1 MSSQT
6 ELTMGKVQAGLERA
20 PEAHP
25 SDPNV
30 DNKSP
35 EETLVNKAPGS
46 TNQDVQSK
54 PSKTQQ
60 IIAGL
65 VKVKNQDA
73 GLKIYYT
80 PPQGQDTN
88 IDIVAVHGLGVNPS
102 DTWNHHASKRNWL
115 SDKDMLP
122 SELPEARIMSY
133 CYNSQWIG
141 DDAVRS
147 SLEGVAA
154 KLLRSLGDKRKKC
167 SDRPIIFIGHC
178 LGGLVMQQAYLSL
191 HLQPEDWPNLS
202 IDNVNGMVF
211 LGTPHHGVADGVL
224 STQGQIYQSILA
236 SKLRVEPNILASVER
251 NNDVLKSVVH
261 NFTRRVH
268 NIARRPEIFCFY
280 EQRITNVG
288 AIVGLKAPAFLVDET
303 SGTLSGHQKEE
314 LPLDHFSMNK
324 FENEQ
329 DDNYQSVSREVVRM
343 AQKSIEMSIREVSS
357 AAAKPDRGRLIP
369 ALPAPIATEDRFAP
383 RGGLLDK
390 IAQKFESSGRV
401 ALYGPAGTGKTH
413 VALEYAYRYQRE
425 YPASHILWV
434 NAGTAEQFE
443 CSYKRIAEDRRLVRD
458 GMDMSMVLETVWKFL
473 RYESSGHWLMIL
485 DGLEDETLLQATSV
499 QHAGR
504 SLLEFIPNS
513 VQSSVL
519 ITTQSK
525 SLSLRQVGKLSDAST
540 EMPKLSE
547 KDASI
552 LMLGRITKDADRNR
566 WIKEIGKAVDDLPIG
581 FVLVQIYREEVRSSM
596 RPREVLKALEG
607 QAGEKRPTARAW
619 NLLLDLMKKEYPE
632 SVDLM
637 LMMGAIDLQS
647 VPGTLLDRGQISKQ
661 IPILVRYGIVEPSTD
676 KRVYHI
682 TSAIRVCVRDW
693 LANHPDQK
701 VAIEELAV
709 ATMCERLTPETSE
722 GLLSSALALLK
733 CESHSSA
740 MRENMVKLHRAVFEH
755 YNRSRQFSRALAYL
769 QKCIKILE
777 TDPNIKNRESI
788 MTQTNKDVEYVKK
801 ALKKESQ
808 TVAQAP
814 DRRSLTNAQADVD
827 KLITSNEYGEDH
839 EQTIGHVSEL
849 ASMQLARRQKEGLNN
864 TVDMYKRILEWHQ
877 TKRKA
882 DHIVTARHQY
892 NLALAYDSKGEF
904 DKAEKLYHFALS
916 NGLKEKTREALVL
929 RFRILGNLICSY
941 GRQGRL
947 EDTQEVLQTLLPE
960 QMEILGWD
968 HPDTLVTRHSAALL
982 LQEHGSTE
990 VAGEELHRILDVQ
1003 RSLLDPDDPALLR
1016 TACSL
1021 ALNLR
1026 LQGQPLK
1033 AKKLFQETL
1042 KTQTQLLGKDHVDTA
1057 KTNLMLKELLHA
1069 DTNLRTEAS

>member
-6 ELTMGKVQAGLERA
+6 ELTMEKVQPGLEKA
-20 PEAHP
+20 PEALP
-25 SDPNV
+25 SEPNV
-30 DNKSP
+30 DSKSP
-35 EETLVNKAPGS
+35 EETPVNKALGS

-65 VKVKNQDA
+65 VKIKNQDA

-202 IDNVNGMVF
+202 TDNVNGMVF

-324 FENEQ
+324 FENEK
-329 DDNYQSVSREVVRM
+329 DNNYQSVSREVVRM
-343 AQKSIEMSIREVSS
+343 AQKSIEMSLREVSS
-357 AAAKPDRGRLIP
+357 AGAKPDRGRLIP

-401 ALYGPAGTGKTH
+401 ALYGPAGTG
-413 VALEYAYRYQRE
+413 YRRE

-513 VQSSVL
+513 VHSSVL

-525 SLSLRQVGKLSDAST
+525 SLSLRQVGKLSDTST

-596 RPREVLKALEG
+596 RPREVLKALEA
-607 QAGEKRPTARAW
+607 QADEKQPTARAW

-647 VPGTLLDRGQISKQ
+647 VPGTLLDRAQISKQ
-661 IPILVRYGIVEPSTD
+661 IPILVTYGLVEPSTD

-693 LANHPDQK
+693 LAKHPDQK

-709 ATMCERLTPETSE
+709 SSMCERLTPETSE

-788 MTQTNKDVEYVKK
+788 MTQTKKDVEYVKK
-801 ALKKESQ
+801 ALKKEPQ
-808 TVAQAP
+808 TVAQEP
-814 DRRSLTNAQADVD
+814 DTRSLTNAQADVD
-827 KLITSNEYGEDH
+827 KLSTSNDYGEDQ
-839 EQTIGHVSEL
+839 EQTISRVSEL
-849 ASMQLARRQKEGLNN
+849 AGMQLARHQKKGLNN

-882 DHIVTARHQY
+882 DHIGTARHQY

>member
-6 ELTMGKVQAGLERA
+6 ELTVEKPQPGSEKAH
-20 PEAHP
+20 EALP
-25 SDPNV
+25 SEPNV
-30 DNKSP
+30 DS
-35 EETLVNKAPGS
+35 KASEKTQGDKTPAS

-54 PSKTQQ
+54 PPKTHQ

-65 VKVKNQDA
+65 VKIRPQDE
-73 GLKIYYT
+73 GLKTHYT

-122 SELPEARIMSY
+122 SELPDARIMSY

-141 DDAVRS
+141 DSAVKS

-154 KLLRSLGDKRKKC
+154 KLLRSLGPERKKC
-167 SDRPIIFIGHC
+167 PERPVIFIGHC

-191 HLQPEDWPNLS
+191 HLQPEDWSNLS
-202 IDNVNGMVF
+202 TDNVNGMVF

-236 SKLRVEPNILASVER
+236 SKLHVEPNILGSVER
-251 NNDVLKSVVH
+251 NSDVLKSVVH

-329 DDNYQSVSREVVRM
+329 DNNYQSVSRDVVRM

-357 AAAKPDRGRLIP
+357 AGAKLDRGRLIP
-369 ALPAPIATEDRFAP
+369 TLPAPIASEDRFAP

-401 ALYGPAGTGKTH
+401 ALYGPAGTGKSH
-413 VALEYAYRYQRE
+413 VAVEYAYRYRRQ

-434 NAGTAEQFE
+434 NAGSAEQFE

-485 DGLEDETLLQATSV
+485 DGLEDEALLQATSA
-499 QHAGR
+499 QHTGR
-504 SLLEFIPNS
+504 SLLGFIPNS
-513 VQSSVL
+513 FHSSVL

-525 SLSLRQVGKLSDAST
+525 SLSLRQVGKLSDNST

-552 LMLGRITKDADRNR
+552 LMIGRITKDADRNR
-566 WIKEIGKAVDDLPIG
+566 WIKEMGKAVDNLPIG
-581 FVLVQIYREEVRSSM
+581 FALLQIYQKEVRSSM
-596 RPREVLKALEG
+596 KPQEVLKAVKA
-607 QAGEKRPTARAW
+607 QAEEKRPTARAW
-619 NLLLDLMKKEYPE
+619 NLLVDLMKKEYPE

-637 LMMGAIDLQS
+637 LMLGATDLQS
-647 VPGTLLDRGQISKQ
+647 VPGTLLDRAQISKQ

-682 TSAIRVCVRDW
+682 TSAIRVSVRDW
-693 LANHPDQK
+693 LAKHPDQK
-701 VAIEELAV
+701 YAIEELALSL
-709 ATMCERLTPETSE
+709 MCERRTPETSE
-722 GLLSSALALLK
+722 GLLSCALALLK
-733 CESHSSA
+733 CESHSSV
-740 MRENMVKLHRAVFEH
+740 MRENMLKLHRAVFEH
-755 YNRSRQFSRALAYL
+755 YNRSKQFSRALAHL
-769 QKCIKILE
+769 QNCIKILE
-777 TDPNIKNRESI
+777 ADRTIKNRENI
-788 MTQTNKDVEYVKK
+788 MTQTKKDVEHVKK
-801 ALKKESQ
+801 ALKRELQ
-808 TVAQAP
+808 MMTQEPGA
-814 DRRSLTNAQADVD
+814 RSLTTTQADVD
-827 KLITSNEYGEDH
+827 KLSTSNDHGKDH
-839 EQTIGHVSEL
+839 EKTIGRVSEL
-849 ASMQLARRQKEGLNN
+849 AGMQLAQRQKKGSSN
-864 TVDMYKRILEWHQ
+864 TVDLYKRILDWHQ
-877 TKRKA
+877 SKRKA
-882 DHIVTARHQY
+882 DHIGRARHQY
-892 NLALAYDSKGEF
+892 NLALAYDNKGEF
-904 DKAEKLYHFALS
+904 DKAEKLYHYALTD
-916 NGLKEKTREALVL
+916 GLKEQTREALVL
-929 RFRILGNLICSY
+929 RFRILGNLVCSN

-982 LQEHGSTE
+982 LQEHGSID
-990 VAGEELHRILDVQ
+990 VAGNELHRILDVQ

-1026 LQGQPLK
+1026 LRGQSVK

-1042 KTQTQLLGKDHVDTA
+1042 KTQTQLLGKDHVDTV
-1057 KTNLMLKELLHA
+1057 KTNLILKELLRA
-1069 DTNLRTEAS
+1069 DAKLTDGS

>member
-6 ELTMGKVQAGLERA
+6 ALTVEKPQPGSEKVH
-20 PEAHP
+20 EALP
-25 SDPNV
+25 SEPNV
-30 DNKSP
+30 DSKVSEKTQGDKTP
-35 EETLVNKAPGS
+35 AS
-46 TNQDVQSK
+46 ANQDVQSK

-65 VKVKNQDA
+65 IKIRPQDE
-73 GLKIYYT
+73 GLKTYYT

-88 IDIVAVHGLGVNPS
+88 IDIVAVHGLGVNPI

-122 SELPEARIMSY
+122 SELPDARIMSY

-141 DDAVRS
+141 DNAVKS

-154 KLLRSLGDKRKKC
+154 KLLRSLGHERKKC
-167 SDRPIIFIGHC
+167 PERPVIFIGHC
-178 LGGLVMQQAYLSL
+178 LGGLVMQQEAYLSL
-191 HLQPEDWPNLS
+191 HLQPEDWSNLS
-202 IDNVNGMVF
+202 TDNVNGMVF

-236 SKLRVEPNILASVER
+236 SKLHVEPNILGSVER
-251 NNDVLKSVVH
+251 NSDVLKSVVH
-261 NFTRRVH
+261 NFTRRIH
-268 NIARRPEIFCFY
+268 NIARSPEIFCFY

-329 DDNYQSVSREVVRM
+329 DNNYQSVSREVVRM
-343 AQKSIEMSIREVSS
+343 AQKSMEMSIRVSS
-357 AAAKPDRGRLIP
+357 AGAKPDRGHLIP
-369 ALPAPIATEDRFAP
+369 TLPAPIATEDRFAP

-401 ALYGPAGTGKTH
+401 ALYGPAGTGKSH
-413 VALEYAYRYQRE
+413 VAVEYAYRYRRE

-434 NAGTAEQFE
+434 NAGSAEEFE

-485 DGLEDETLLQATSV
+485 DGLEDEALLQATSA
-499 QHAGR
+499 QHTGR
-504 SLLEFIPNS
+504 SLLGFIPNS
-513 VQSSVL
+513 VHSSVL

-525 SLSLRQVGKLSDAST
+525 SLSLRQVGKLSDNST
-540 EMPKLSE
+540 EMPKLNE

-552 LMLGRITKDADRNR
+552 LMIGRITKDTDRNR
-566 WIKEIGKAVDDLPIG
+566 WIKEIGKAVDNLPIG
-581 FVLVQIYREEVRSSM
+581 FVLLQIYQKEVRLSM
-596 RPREVLKALEG
+596 KPQEVLKAVKT
-607 QAGEKRPTARAW
+607 QAEERRPTARAW

-647 VPGTLLDRGQISKQ
+647 VPGTLMDRAQISKQ

-693 LANHPDQK
+693 LAKHPDQK
-701 VAIEELAV
+701 VAIEELALSV
-709 ATMCERLTPETSE
+709 MCERLTPETSE
-722 GLLSSALALLK
+722 GLLSCALALLK
-733 CESHSSA
+733 CEAHSSV
-740 MRENMVKLHRAVFEH
+740 MRENMLKLHRAVYVH
-755 YNRSRQFSRALAYL
+755 YNGLKQRSRALAHL

-777 TDPNIKNRESI
+777 ADPTIKNRENI
-788 MTQTNKDVEYVKK
+788 MTQTKKDVEYVKK
-801 ALKKESQ
+801 ALKRESQ
-808 TVAQAP
+808 MMTQEPGA
-814 DRRSLTNAQADVD
+814 RSFAATQADVD
-827 KLITSNEYGEDH
+827 KLSTGNDHVEDH
-839 EQTIGHVSEL
+839 EETIGRVSEL
-849 ASMQLARRQKEGLNN
+849 AGMQLAQSQKKGSNN
-864 TVDMYKRILEWHQ
+864 TVDLYKRILNWHQ
-877 TKRKA
+877 SKRKA
-882 DHIVTARHQY
+882 DHIGTARHQY

-904 DKAEKLYHFALS
+904 DKAEKLYHCALTD
-916 NGLKEKTREALVL
+916 GLKENTREALVL
-929 RFRILGNLICSY
+929 RFRILGNLVCSY

-982 LQEHGSTE
+982 LQEHGSID
-990 VAGEELHRILDVQ
+990 VAGKELHRILDGQ

-1042 KTQTQLLGKDHVDTA
+1042 KTQKQLLGKDHVDTV
-1057 KTNLMLKELLHA
+1057 KTNLMLKELLSA
-1069 DTNLRTEAS
+1069 DAKLTDGS